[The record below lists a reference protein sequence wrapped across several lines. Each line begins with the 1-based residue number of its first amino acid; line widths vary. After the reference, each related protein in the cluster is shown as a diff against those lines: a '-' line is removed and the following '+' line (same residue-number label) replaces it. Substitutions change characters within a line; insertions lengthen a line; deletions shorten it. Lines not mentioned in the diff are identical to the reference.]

1 MLTEKF
7 GVDAVIIEALL
18 AAVNRDKDALQVAIP
33 KLASVPGIDLDP
45 EVAKTFIMLAWKTN
59 EVNLRT
65 SVKVAVIQFARMMKQ
80 RYGQGLPVPMPN
92 QA

>member
-65 SVKVAVIQFARMMKQ
+65 SVKVAVI
-80 RYGQGLPVPMPN
+80 
-92 QA
+92 